1 MRLRSRLVQWR
12 TTSLNRSK
20 PSLRATTVLS
30 FSPIH
35 QPQSNIVALF
45 DRLVLLA
52 KGQLV
57 YSGEAARAAKH
68 FAKLGYTCPEGYNI
82 ADYLIDVTVEAAGE
96 HRINKRKLNG
106 NGSIPASASASRAGR
121 DAENGFASGA
131 AHEDSS
137 IDDSEDDTREIPES
151 DGMLNGIKRKAQQL
165 LGAFT
170 SSSSSEGSG
179 GGGADERI
187 PEKLASIVLA
197 HRASDDA
204 KIVEAEIHRIQNGE
218 TPGGMESTR
227 DVATETAL
235 LKGYTQA
242 GFWSQ
247 FKLLSGRAFKNLYR
261 WVTKSSQISPTPV
274 AFTTAL
280 CGRSEN
286 TGRRSIELIDP

>member
-1 MRLRSRLVQWR
+1 M
-12 TTSLNRSK
+12 
-20 PSLRATTVLS
+20 
-30 FSPIH
+30 
-35 QPQSNIVALF
+35 ALF

-82 ADYLIDVTVEAAGE
+82 ADYLIDLTVEAAGE
-96 HRINKRKLNG
+96 HRANKRKING
-106 NGSIPASASASRAGR
+106 NGGLHASSSSTSRNGR
-121 DAENGFASGA
+121 DAENGFASRAAA

-137 IDDSEDDTREIPES
+137 IDESEDDSPGTPETEN
-151 DGMLNGIKRKAQQL
+151 GLVGGIKRKAQQL

-170 SSSSSEGSG
+170 SSSADQS

-197 HRASDDA
+197 CRASDDA

-218 TPGGMESTR
+218 TPSGMDSTR
-227 DVATETAL
+227 DVGTETAL
-235 LKGYTQA
+235 LKGYKQA
-242 GFWSQ
+242 GYWMQ

-261 WVTKSSQISPTPV
+261 WVVVCLGGLLVHHRLNLPSMFLPLRN
-274 AFTTAL
+274 L
-280 CGRSEN
+280 CSFLPREAKLPRSM
-286 TGRRSIELIDP
+286 GILS